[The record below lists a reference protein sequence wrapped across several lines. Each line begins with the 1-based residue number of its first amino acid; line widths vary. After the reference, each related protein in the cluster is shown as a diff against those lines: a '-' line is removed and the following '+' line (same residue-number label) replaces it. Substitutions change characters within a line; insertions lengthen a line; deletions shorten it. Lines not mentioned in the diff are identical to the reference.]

1 MICCHAVSE
10 YHALPIR
17 IVSSQIAFH
26 FLLITEDI
34 THAHQ
39 VRIIN
44 SSVGIRVGIVGGPF
58 FQLYIFGAVHY
69 VIFFN
74 SSRKTI
80 ITAITNVDFSL
91 VSTFRR
97 DQEYAVGTAGTINGC
112 CRSVFQYTDAFYII
126 VIDFVQSTGKRN
138 SVYYNQNII
147 TSIER
152 TLPTYAN
159 LWRSSRMRISACH
172 LYVHTGSK
180 TLQCRPDV
188 SYRCLL

>member
-1 MICCHAVSE
+1 MKQRVNVSYSGYYGFTLTAIKEYDVMNSSE
-10 YHALPIR
+10 YIQLKKWA
-17 IVSSQIAFH
+17 
-26 FLLITEDI
+26 TY
-34 THAHQ
+34 
-39 VRIIN
+39 N

-126 VIDFVQSTGKRN
+126 VIDFVQSTGKRKN
-138 SVYYNQNII
+138 SAPRRRFYSKFIAETFPRLFYLKSSENLE
-147 TSIER
+147 IE
-152 TLPTYAN
+152 
-159 LWRSSRMRISACH
+159 I
-172 LYVHTGSK
+172 G
-180 TLQCRPDV
+180 
-188 SYRCLL
+188 